1 MSYGLQTI
9 DFEKKSYPSSNECQ
23 LMIEAGH
30 YLVDG
35 HIIALNKNGTTSE
48 VYALHGTVDKEDWCQ
63 GVKVSRNGVQ
73 YDKTV
78 EMTEVI

>member
-9 DFEKKSYPSSNECQ
+9 DFEKKSYPSPNECH

-35 HIIALNKNGTTSE
+35 HIIALNENGTTSE
-48 VYALHGTVDKEDWCQ
+48 VYASHGTVNKEGWCQ
-63 GVKVSRNGVQ
+63 GVTFSRNGVQ

-78 EMTEVI
+78 EMTAVI

>member
-23 LMIEAGH
+23 LMIEVDH

-35 HIIALNKNGTTSE
+35 HIIALNENGTTS
-48 VYALHGTVDKEDWCQ
+48 
-63 GVKVSRNGVQ
+63 
-73 YDKTV
+73 
-78 EMTEVI
+78 